1 MMPLSVDDD
10 SINGY
15 QHLEEAGPADN
26 MEAEAD
32 VDEREEYM
40 MMTLEEEAHVSFDCG
55 VLSVFFGLG
64 P

>member
-1 MMPLSVDDD
+1 MPFSADDD
-10 SINGY
+10 SSNGH

-40 MMTLEEEAHVSFDCG
+40 MMTLEEEVHVSFDCR
-55 VLSVFFGLG
+55 VLSIL
-64 P
+64 